1 MGIAR
6 SAAKLLFAGT
16 DLLLES
22 MAGPRIL
29 IYHQVG
35 SGLGR
40 QMEVTVPAFSSQ
52 MTWLAENRQVVSLE
66 RAIERWGA
74 DESDQLVALTF
85 DDGFLDTYTTAYPML
100 SELGFPFTL
109 YLTTDPIETG
119 LPFSAV
125 PGAEPLRWEQVSEM
139 MGSGLLT
146 VGSHTHTHPDLRDL
160 TPDLVRSELEV
171 SDRIIESRLG
181 VKPAHFA
188 YPYGFWARSAD
199 GLVRERYQS
208 AVVGGTS
215 RPDAS
220 PDRAAIHR
228 YPVQL
233 SDGFVF
239 FKRRLKRGMRLEE
252 AVRRQIKGYDGP

>member
-16 DLLLES
+16 DLFLES
-22 MAGPRIL
+22 PPGPRIL

-52 MTWLAENRQVVSLE
+52 MEWLAENRQVVSLE
-66 RAIERWGA
+66 SAIERWGEEA
-74 DESDQLVALTF
+74 SSQLVVLTF
-85 DDGFLDTYTTAYPML
+85 DDGFLDTYTTAYPRL
-100 SELGFPFTL
+100 LRLDFPFTL

-119 LPFSAV
+119 LPFGEV

-139 MGSGLLT
+139 VGSGLLT
-146 VGSHTHTHPDLRDL
+146 VGAHTHTHPDLRDL
-160 TPDLVRSELEV
+160 TSELARSELDV

-181 VKPAHFA
+181 VKPSHFA
-188 YPYGFWARSAD
+188 YPYGFWAQQAD
-199 GLVRERYQS
+199 GLVRERYRS
-208 AVVGGTS
+208 AVVGGNS
-215 RPDAS
+215 RPDGA
-220 PDRAAIHR
+220 PDRAVIHR